1 MHLLDLG
8 CCYSVAKL
16 CLTFG
21 DPMDCSTPDFPVLH
35 YLWNLLKFM
44 YIMMLSNHLILC
56 CTLLLLP
63 SFFPNIRVF
72 SNELALHIRQPEHWS
87 FRFSISPSNEYSE
100 LISFRIDWFDLL
112 AVQRTLKSPLQHY
125 NSKASIL
132 WCSAYFM
139 VHLSHPNLTTG
150 KLVALTK
157 QILVC
162 KLMSLLFICCLGFP

>member
-1 MHLLDLG
+1 MATPWTAVHQTFLSFTISGICSNSCTLW
-8 CCYSVAKL
+8 CYLTIWSSVAL
-16 CLTFG
+16 FSFCL
-21 DPMDCSTPDFPVLH
+21 H
-35 YLWNLLKFM
+35 
-44 YIMMLSNHLILC
+44 
-56 CTLLLLP
+56 
-63 SFFPNIRVF
+63 FFPNIRVF

-125 NSKASIL
+125 NSKASVL

-150 KLVALTK
+150 KTVALTK